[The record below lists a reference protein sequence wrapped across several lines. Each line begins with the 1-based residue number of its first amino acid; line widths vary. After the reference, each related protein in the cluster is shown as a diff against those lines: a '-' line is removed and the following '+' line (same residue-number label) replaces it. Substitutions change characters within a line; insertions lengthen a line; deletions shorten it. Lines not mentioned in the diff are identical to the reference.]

1 MNKFVLL
8 GVAALMSL
16 ALANPSNGNIRIN
29 SNMALP
35 YNIEV
40 FDLSGRKVQDMKM
53 FQNNTDINLENL
65 AKGAYQI
72 RVSNNYN
79 SVRETVIIK

>member
-1 MNKFVLL
+1 M
-8 GVAALMSL
+8 
-16 ALANPSNGNIRIN
+16 
-29 SNMALP
+29 
-35 YNIEV
+35 
-40 FDLSGRKVQDMKM
+40 KV